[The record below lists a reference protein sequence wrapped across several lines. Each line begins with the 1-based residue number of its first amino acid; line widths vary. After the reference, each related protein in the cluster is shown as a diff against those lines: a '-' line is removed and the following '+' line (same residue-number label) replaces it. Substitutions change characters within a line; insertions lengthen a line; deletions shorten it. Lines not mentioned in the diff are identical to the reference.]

1 MKALERLETTVAVHV
16 ESSFSFEFFPSDSN
30 INPLLQLKKAQIAYD
45 DKTILSDANIYIGSG
60 SRIGLL
66 GPNGAGKSTL
76 MKVLAQQLQI
86 KNGEQITHKALRIG
100 YFAQHQYDY
109 LQLDESPLQHLRDID
124 KQATESNLRNFLG
137 RFGFPGDRALQA
149 ITNFSGGEK
158 ARLALALLVWQR
170 PNLLLLDEPTN
181 HLDLEMRDALLL
193 ALQEYDG
200 AMVIVSHDRY
210 LLSMTADQLIL
221 VSDGL
226 VQDFSGDIAE
236 YQKWLLEQRRT
247 QIKRESEINSFQ
259 GGSAKDNQSSTKV
272 RRKLQAKLD
281 KLDGQLI
288 TLNKALDEVTQ
299 LLSDPESYEDSQQ
312 QLLQRRIIEQTQLRN
327 QIKDIEAEWLVTLQ
341 ELEAL
346 DS

>member
-1 MKALERLETTVAVHV
+1 
-16 ESSFSFEFFPSDSN
+16 
-30 INPLLQLKKAQIAYD
+30 
-45 DKTILSDANIYIGSG
+45 
-60 SRIGLL
+60 
-66 GPNGAGKSTL
+66 
-76 MKVLAQQLQI
+76 
-86 KNGEQITHKALRIG
+86 
-100 YFAQHQYDY
+100 
-109 LQLDESPLQHLRDID
+109 
-124 KQATESNLRNFLG
+124 
-137 RFGFPGDRALQA
+137 
-149 ITNFSGGEK
+149 
-158 ARLALALLVWQR
+158 
-170 PNLLLLDEPTN
+170 
-181 HLDLEMRDALLL
+181 
-193 ALQEYDG
+193 
-200 AMVIVSHDRY
+200 
-210 LLSMTADQLIL
+210 MTADQLIL